1 MIRHRWQTGVVVP
14 AVLMVALL
22 LVGCPKQPT
31 SMGVPSPSGGI
42 AASPPG
48 PQEFR
53 AIEAL
58 KDIHFDFDQY
68 GIRPADAKILVESAK
83 WLKANPNSLI
93 LIEGD
98 CDERGTAEYNLA
110 LGDRRA
116 KSAANYL
123 AAQGVPVSRMT
134 TITYGKE
141 RPLCTEHNEEC
152 WAKNRRGHFGV
163 KAR

>member
-1 MIRHRWQTGVVVP
+1 MMRCRWQTGVVVP
-14 AVLMVALL
+14 AVLLVALL

-31 SMGVPSPSGGI
+31 PTGVPSPSGGI
-42 AASPPG
+42 AANPPA

-58 KDIHFDFDQY
+58 KDIHFDFDRY
-68 GIRPADAKILVESAK
+68 DIRPADAKVLVENAK
-83 WLKANPNSLI
+83 WLKANPNSLV

-98 CDERGTAEYNLA
+98 CDERGTSEYNLA

-116 KSAANYL
+116 KSTVHYL
-123 AAQGVPVSRMT
+123 ATQGVQPSRMT

-141 RPLCTEHNEEC
+141 RPLCTEHSEEC
-152 WAKNRRGHFGV
+152 WAKNRRAHLRV
-163 KAR
+163 KAK